1 MTTLTAFREAIRY
14 ELSDAGSFYADN
26 ELNAAVA
33 KTEGLLSRVI
43 PKKKVVEV
51 TLTHEVSSETLTIA
65 SSTATTTYKPI
76 EWDSEV
82 VTNSAGTTTYTR
94 GTDFTIDY
102 MTGVVTEI
110 GSQMAD
116 GAYKISYHKDPQR
129 YDLGSLLSGMLKV
142 TRVELPVGDKPP
154 TYIPTFDLIEDFLVF
169 GKDVSLETGDH
180 MRIYYYSTWT
190 GADTSTQS
198 DYPGSLSM
206 VVLIGACGQALLQ
219 KAEKYVQSA
228 LTEVA
233 IINSSA
239 DSMATPLAD
248 INTALDKI
256 ITYLSSATV
265 PPSAHDYLV
274 DGDDYITTLNVSNN
288 VAEKYADYAR
298 ASIQIAASFIEEAT
312 QRIAEANAWANQADK
327 YAVTAKYYLDIAGR
341 FLASG
346 QAKINEFYTL
356 IGAKP
361 ELQQTRVHMTQ
372 SDKY

>member
-180 MRIYYYSTWT
+180 MRIYYDSTWT